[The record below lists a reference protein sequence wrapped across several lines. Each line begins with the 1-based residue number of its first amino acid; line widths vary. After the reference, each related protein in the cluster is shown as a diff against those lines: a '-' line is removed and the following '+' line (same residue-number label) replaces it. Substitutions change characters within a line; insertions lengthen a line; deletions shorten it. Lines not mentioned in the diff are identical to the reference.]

1 MESRTQG
8 SRPRPRTQK
17 NSKPGPR
24 QASADRPSRGQGQ
37 ECWKP
42 KTNDTDASDLHKRS
56 LKFLFRRPP
65 KKKRSSRNKS
75 HLCSLYYKV
84 VLSSCSLH
92 WNNQFSNL
100 PPTSPVFTHKILL
113 KNLPWKMLIEQI
125 IELQLRGPWPPGH
138 TSKKKK
144 KTRKWFTKRQ
154 LAYTKKT

>member
-1 MESRTQG
+1 MEGRRKLKFGELSLQQMWSRG
-8 SRPRPRTQK
+8 HK
-17 NSKPGPR
+17 
-24 QASADRPSRGQGQ
+24 ARGQGQ
-37 ECWKP
+37 GHKKIQNQGQGRLP
-42 KTNDTDASDLHKRS
+42 RTDPLEAKDRNAGNQRQTTQMQVISIKRS

-92 WNNQFSNL
+92 WNNQFSNS

-125 IELQLRGPWPPGH
+125 IELQLRGP
-138 TSKKKK
+138 
-144 KTRKWFTKRQ
+144 
-154 LAYTKKT
+154 